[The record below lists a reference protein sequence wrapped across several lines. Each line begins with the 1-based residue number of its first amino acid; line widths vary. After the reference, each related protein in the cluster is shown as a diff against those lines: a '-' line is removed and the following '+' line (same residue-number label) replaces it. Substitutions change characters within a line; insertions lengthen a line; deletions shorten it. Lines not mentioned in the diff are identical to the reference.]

1 MEHTQILKKN
11 PDMTARV
18 FDGETVLIPLYA
30 SSKDADFIYVLDDIG
45 TAVWGLVNGKR
56 DIGAIQEVL
65 LEEYDVSPE
74 RLRKSV
80 STLVRDLE
88 HIRALV

>member
-11 PDMTARV
+11 PDMTTRV

-56 DIGAIQEVL
+56 DIGAIQEAL

-80 STLVRDLE
+80 TTLVRDLE